1 MFLFYTSS
9 STITGFLKRP
19 KLWEDVVRC
28 CMYLLWLY
36 VPQAVADMVASELGR
51 GDTVC
56 LPVQLA
62 TEAFQSWSV

>member
-1 MFLFYTSS
+1 
-9 STITGFLKRP
+9 
-19 KLWEDVVRC
+19 
-28 CMYLLWLY
+28 MYLLWLY